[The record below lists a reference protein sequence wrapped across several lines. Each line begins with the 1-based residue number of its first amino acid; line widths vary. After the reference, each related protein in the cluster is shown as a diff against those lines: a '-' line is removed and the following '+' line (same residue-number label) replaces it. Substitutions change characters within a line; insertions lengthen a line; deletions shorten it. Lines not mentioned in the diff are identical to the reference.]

1 MTYSRP
7 GPSTVAAHAKE
18 LADMVGRNTEQEVFV
33 GLLVRV
39 ARDALPDAEVLH
51 GGFAAG
57 NADDITQCHIRL
69 VAFPVTGRE
78 EVGLS
83 RYVEQQARDF
93 LVACGCGIRQI
104 AVHILDDYIT

>member
-1 MTYSRP
+1 
-7 GPSTVAAHAKE
+7 
-18 LADMVGRNTEQEVFV
+18 MVGRNTEQEVFV

-39 ARDALPDAEVLH
+39 TRDTLLDAEVLH
-51 GGFAAG
+51 GGFTAG
-57 NADDITQCHIRL
+57 DADDIARCHVHL
-69 VAFPVTGRE
+69 VAFPVTGGKK
-78 EVGLS
+78 VGLS